1 MAKALKATDDEYPA
15 EQGTI
20 GSIPNEPAN
29 GLPSHDDIRMAANEM
44 LGFIEQR
51 KALTAKIGTFRKGLK
66 AKGITLGVLD
76 EQVRLLEWT
85 PEEVKQFYAERDWY
99 AEAMRHPIGS
109 QLELYGTDAT
119 PDGVKEQLRW
129 RNIGFK
135 DGVAGRGWA
144 NEAPKEC
151 PSTSVQSYGE
161 GHEEGQATVR
171 RAFELRLTAANAAAA
186 APEPEP
192 EDGQLDIEAAAN
204 DAAAT
209 EDTAAA

>member
-1 MAKALKATDDEYPA
+1 MAKTLKAVPDGDEYPA
-15 EQGTI
+15 EQGTV
-20 GSIPNEPAN
+20 GHIPNEPGN
-29 GLPSHDDIRMAANEM
+29 GMPSHDDIRMAANEM
-44 LGFIEQR
+44 LAFIEQR

-119 PDGVKEQLRW
+119 PDGVREQLKW

-151 PSTSVQSYGE
+151 PATSVQSYGE

-171 RAFELRLTAANAAAA
+171 RAFELRLTASNITPPPAD
-186 APEPEP
+186 EPD
-192 EDGQLDIEAAAN
+192 DGQIDIEDVAN
-204 DAAAT
+204 DAGDQQQAA
-209 EDTAAA
+209 